1 MAIITLSIFDIETN
15 VNDTDGKPVKKEKV
29 DLVIGDQTNVSSN
42 LKFDVNWKYVTLVQ
56 PEKKGGKPTYKTTEG
71 KSVLTYSLILQRIS
85 FSKQMYS
92 PNCIKALIQIDP
104 GSHPS
109 GSKYYAD
116 IPRADLLKAFKN
128 KLVKLQIRDP
138 QTEAGKEDTVGDD
151 FFVQEIVPVF
161 KKDAMYVTFHMF
173 SPDKVMTYGS
183 DCHTFVAKKLRSQIL
198 KDMIPTFAKPFPIA
212 GTSAD
217 GSNKSKL
224 SFNADYMNL
233 LNSGDKEHIFPYLVQ
248 YNESFY
254 DFLARTTNRWGE
266 FMYWENGM
274 LNFGYKDSA
283 TEVDNVDSY
292 TYLNMSST
300 ENCINNNS
308 NEAGYDDNIL
318 NRPTKKEKH
327 HFIKGQMPLY
337 NSEGWDMYI
346 VKKVS
351 NLLSYDKQIVDWIVS
366 ELIDDTIAYGQ
377 VKKYFDDVNEEF
389 DKILFAN
396 TDNATNPERYN
407 SSKNELNPFSEYD
420 SLVDNVK
427 YLKCLRGEVSASQNM
442 IQLNLDT
449 GWKNLKLGQVI
460 KFKDVEYIIVNI
472 VGTQLDTYSIEDNR
486 SLIVDGDYSKKPVRV
501 IITAIQKNE
510 NDKRF
515 YPTVIPAGHVR
526 HAQNQVATV
535 QDVDD
540 PLRANR
546 VRVRFDW
553 QADAYKSSEDY
564 SPWLMTASTTATEG
578 AGIQAHHYKNDKVLV
593 GYADGNIERPYVIG
607 SVPQKMAGAM
617 NTNDLVFNT
626 PNGQAIKMTDGTG
639 AGATAMLAGISP
651 TTKIVQGFFPAYDLF
666 SSSNDNDV
674 FTSKS
679 FEGGIEMGDKY
690 GLWSI
695 KGSTDG
701 RNVSIRSAWGDVKIN
716 AWTGITISAPNGDV
730 TIKGKNI
737 KLEAGNNITLESGKN
752 VKNKWYPTLVDT
764 SNWLTTIASIPAVVA
779 EAVGK
784 KLTEL
789 AVSTIDLAVIRTLI
803 ETFVKPVEGKLE
815 VKSNRFLMLEA
826 GGGSAAYP
834 VEAYRKG
841 WRIKEN
847 VDHVA
852 TKEAFESIPGFVQAL
867 FSEFATHYWHAKASH
882 EDLKDLIRQNTIV
895 NAQDASK
902 NVLPCKKPEDI
913 LAAAWNGTNIDEAFL
928 SFAGM
933 LKEPVEGQ
941 DDCHK
946 IIKYFYPAH
955 DPENEMDLA
964 YLQSTIN
971 TVKARQATAKANIL
985 AAAQEMAKHVAI
997 LNAKDYFAEKKVEI
1011 ITNNKLSNKLTP
1023 DMLSSSILSTKLND
1037 DDFKKLVPAMNA
1049 FSNTQEEEKK
1059 LRRKFFIEAVKA
1071 FNIKLEGP
1079 YDKITGLQKSA
1090 PAAPDPYADD
1100 PNIDTK
1106 WQEYCDCVRTLTV
1119 KKDKEKDPGWEKFLT
1134 QTFVTPAK
1142 QSGGSAWYNFG
1153 KNMADHFAFAGGEK
1167 GKILFSTEPGTMVLG
1182 PEIYRANVDYSED
1195 VKYSD
1200 DEAGTKSGNA
1210 GQIRR
1215 IMKR

>member
-1 MAIITLSIFDIETN
+1 MAIITLTIRNIK
-15 VNDTDGKPVKKEKV
+15 TDASK
-29 DLVIGDQTNVSSN
+29 DNTTLVLKIGDKTNVSGI
-42 LKFDVNWKYVTLVQ
+42 VNFNVSWECYKVIQ
-56 PEKKGGKPTYKTTEG
+56 PQTEYEEPKRVKVVGTDPIGFTT
-71 KSVLTYSLILQRIS
+71 ILQRIE
-85 FSKQMYS
+85 FCKQMYS
-92 PNCIKALIQIDP
+92 PNSIKVLMQITP
-104 GSHPS
+104 TTNINKGHT
-109 GSKYYAD
+109 YASLS
-116 IPRADLLKAFKN
+116 REQLVSAFKN
-128 KLVKLQIRDP
+128 RQVEMRCGIMKDNVYTSDI
-138 QTEAGKEDTVGDD
+138 VGNDYYIHD
-151 FFVQEIVPVF
+151 IVPVF
-161 KKDAMYVTFHMF
+161 KKDALYATFYLY
-173 SPDKVMTYGS
+173 SPDKMMTLRCDS
-183 DCHTFVAKKLRSQIL
+183 RTFVAKKLKAQIL
-198 KDMIPTFAKPFPIA
+198 TDMIPTFAKPYDVE
-212 GTSAD
+212 GTNTSGTD
-217 GSNKSKL
+217 NKNL
-224 SFNADYMNL
+224 SFDADKMHVL
-233 LNSGDKEHIFPYLVQ
+233 LSDNKEHIFPYLVQ

-254 DFLARTTNRWGE
+254 DFLARTANRWGE
-266 FMYWENGM
+266 FMYWEDGK
-274 LNFGYKDSA
+274 LNFGYKDDV
-283 TEVDNVDSY
+283 TEVKDFDSY
-292 TYLNMSST
+292 TYFNMSSK
-300 ENCINNNS
+300 EQGIDNYNL
-308 NEAGYDDNIL
+308 EAGYDDNIL

-337 NSEGWDMYI
+337 NSDGWDMYI

-351 NLLSYDKQIVDWIVS
+351 NLLSYDKQIVDWIIS

-377 VKKYFDDVNEEF
+377 VKKSFDDVNEKF
-389 DKILFAN
+389 DNILFAN
-396 TDNATNPERYN
+396 LDNATNPERYN

-427 YLKCLRGEVSASQNM
+427 YLKCLKGEVAAGQDM

-460 KFKDVEYIIVNI
+460 KFQNVEYIIVSI

-486 SLIVDGDYSKKPVRV
+486 SLIVDGDYSKKAVK
-501 IITAIQKNE
+501 ITITGIQKNST
-510 NDKRF
+510 DTQF

-564 SPWLMTASTTATEG
+564 SPWLMTASTTATEK
-578 AGIQAHHYKNDKVLV
+578 AGVQAHHYKNDKVLV

-607 SVPQKMAGAM
+607 SVPQNVSPHM

-626 PNGQAIKMTDGTG
+626 PNGQVIKMTDGTG

-651 TTKIVQGFFPAYDLF
+651 TMKIVQGFFPAYDLF

-674 FTSKS
+674 FKSKS
-679 FEGGIEMGDKY
+679 FEGGIEMGDMY

-737 KLEAGNNITLESGKN
+737 KLEAGNNITFESGKN

-764 SNWLTTIASIPAVVA
+764 SNWLTTLASIPAVVA

-852 TKEAFESIPGFVQAL
+852 TKEAFETIPPFAHAL
-867 FSEFATHYWHAKASH
+867 FVHFRTHYWHAKASY
-882 EDLKDLIRQNTIV
+882 ENLKTLITKSTFVDNN
-895 NAQDASK
+895 NAAN
-902 NVLPCKKPEDI
+902 NVLPCKKAEDI

-933 LKEPVEGQ
+933 LKEPVKGQ

-946 IIKYFYPAH
+946 IISFYYPLH
-955 DPENEMDLA
+955 DPENLYTKDHLDEV
-964 YLQSTIN
+964 IN
-971 TVKARQATAKANIL
+971 NVKAKQVLKKTNIL

-997 LNAKDYFAEKKVEI
+997 LKAKDYFAEEKARW
-1011 ITNNKLSNKLTP
+1011 ITNSKLSNSLNL
-1023 DMLSSSILSTKLND
+1023 DMLSSSVLNATD
-1037 DDFKKLVPAMNA
+1037 HDEIKKLEPAMNA
-1049 FSNTQEEEKK
+1049 FENSDNEKK

-1071 FNIKLEGP
+1071 FNIKLTGP
-1079 YDKITGLQKSA
+1079 IDKITGQQKPA
-1090 PAAPDPYADD
+1090 PAAPDPFSDD

-1142 QSGGSAWYNFG
+1142 QSGGTAWYNFG